1 MAIST
6 TNKLSRFNR
15 FKAFAPLFLSHDLNI
30 FRRTSPRNLLKMIRY
45 LPSKALLTNGSKMV
59 PNFTIDS
66 KSHPLNAMRSIAYSK
81 FSRFCEIFVEN
92 DLTDSVL
99 TTPKYLQVQNVI
111 VYLFVFQGE
120 LINLVKI

>member
-1 MAIST
+1 MKSLKNDKIFS
-6 TNKLSRFNR
+6 
-15 FKAFAPLFLSHDLNI
+15 FKIFAHEWIKCSLQTF
-30 FRRTSPRNLLKMIRY
+30 
-45 LPSKALLTNGSKMV
+45 
-59 PNFTIDS
+59 
-66 KSHPLNAMRSIAYSK
+66 
-81 FSRFCEIFVEN
+81 RFCEIFMEN

>member
-1 MAIST
+1 MDQKWFQILKWIQKATLTIQWDPVLT
-6 TNKLSRFNR
+6 LNFQDFVRF
-15 FKAFAPLFLSHDLNI
+15 
-30 FRRTSPRNLLKMIRY
+30 
-45 LPSKALLTNGSKMV
+45 
-59 PNFTIDS
+59 
-66 KSHPLNAMRSIAYSK
+66 
-81 FSRFCEIFVEN
+81 FVEN

>member
-1 MAIST
+1 M
-6 TNKLSRFNR
+6 KF
-15 FKAFAPLFLSHDLNI
+15 FKNDKIFAFKNFAQ
-30 FRRTSPRNLLKMIRY
+30 
-45 LPSKALLTNGSKMV
+45 NGSKMV
-59 PNFTIDS
+59 PNIKIDS
-66 KSHPLNAMRSIAYSK
+66 KSHPLNAMRSSGYSK
-81 FSRFCEIFVEN
+81 FSRFTLTFQDFVRFFVEN